1 MSTTTTE
8 TRKVNGS
15 FTKAQIDYLNKIDK
29 QNKTDT
35 LKLNQDM
42 GQEQFLNILLT
53 QLANQ
58 NPLDPMQDKDFI
70 AQMAQFSSVES
81 MQALNDTFDVVK
93 ADIAAIKKTI
103 SGYANSD
110 KTSQESE
117 LLEKINK
124 SLEQIQALQ
133 LKQLNK
139 QIGEKKTQTAYEW
152 GD

>member
-8 TRKVNGS
+8 TRKVKGS

-58 NPLDPMQDKDFI
+58 NPLNPMQDKDFI

-81 MQALNDTFDVVK
+81 MKALNDTFNVVK
-93 ADIAAIKKTI
+93 ADIAVIKKTI
-103 SGYANSD
+103 SGHANSD
-110 KTSQESE
+110 KTSQESK

-139 QIGEKKTQTAYEW
+139 QIGEKKTQTAYE
-152 GD
+152 